1 MKSLMQVMSEI
12 VDNFSILRRI
22 ARFNVRSKW
31 ADNYLG
37 SVWDY
42 LEPLIYIGTYFVVFG
57 MGLYGGTVNGHPYLT
72 WLFTGIIPWYYIQG
86 SFNKGISSISS
97 QLNLLTKMRFPISV
111 APVMPM
117 LEELRRFFFMSIVM
131 VIVLLA
137 FGVYPSV
144 HWLQFVYAFIAMVA
158 TVLAHNLINST
169 LAVLIPDY
177 KAAINALFRLLFF
190 TSGVIVNMDNGRL
203 PYMLATFIK
212 MFPFYYVLEQFR
224 DAFLNGVWFWQHG
237 SNMIF
242 FWLLTLLM
250 LIFGSVVH
258 MRFRDRFIDML

>member
-1 MKSLMQVMSEI
+1 
-12 VDNFSILRRI
+12 
-22 ARFNVRSKW
+22 
-31 ADNYLG
+31 
-37 SVWDY
+37 
-42 LEPLIYIGTYFVVFG
+42 
-57 MGLYGGTVNGHPYLT
+57 
-72 WLFTGIIPWYYIQG
+72 
-86 SFNKGISSISS
+86 
-97 QLNLLTKMRFPISV
+97 
-111 APVMPM
+111 
-117 LEELRRFFFMSIVM
+117 
-131 VIVLLA
+131 
-137 FGVYPSV
+137 
-144 HWLQFVYAFIAMVA
+144 MVA

-203 PYMLATFIK
+203 PYILATFIK